1 MWIRDFWNR
10 VLAKFRKEDS
20 VSEPVMELTAQEA
33 PEPVPERKTSDEM
46 IIEMAQ
52 SLRWNRKRNLRRNRK
67 RNLRRNRKRRQSRKM
82 RLMKMKENTS
92 KKNVRKAHLLLGAY
106 WGFKVLTGGS
116 IPKTT
121 LKVLQLERRSVQKE
135 KREAR
140 LAEAGARKSA
150 DTGETISKK
159 RKPASAALTGTAK
172 KPLLL
177 KAGKKIL
184 KTARVI

>member
-1 MWIRDFWNR
+1 
-10 VLAKFRKEDS
+10 
-20 VSEPVMELTAQEA
+20 
-33 PEPVPERKTSDEM
+33 
-46 IIEMAQ
+46 
-52 SLRWNRKRNLRRNRK
+52 
-67 RNLRRNRKRRQSRKM
+67 M

-106 WGFKVLTGGS
+106 WGYKVLTGGS
-116 IPKTT
+116 VPKTT
-121 LKVLQLERRSVQKE
+121 LRVLQLERRSVQKE

>member
-52 SLRWNRKRNLRRNRK
+52 S
-67 RNLRRNRKRRQSRKM
+67 

-92 KKNVRKAHLLLGAY
+92 KNNVRKAHLLLGAY
-106 WGFKVLTGGS
+106 WGYKVLTGGS
-116 IPKTT
+116 VPKTT
-121 LKVLQLERRSVQKE
+121 LRVLQLERRSAKKE
-135 KREAR
+135 KREAE
-140 LAEAGARKSA
+140 LTEANARKSA
-150 DTGETISKK
+150 DLSRKNTKKTSKK
-159 RKPASAALTGTAK
+159 RKPASAALSGTTK

-177 KAGKKIL
+177 KAGKRIL
-184 KTARVI
+184 KNARVI